1 VCKIPLS
8 ARKQSAQGGTNMNA
22 FGKFTLGLTVTTA
35 ITLAGTFAADAKDIT
50 VWCWDPNFNVAIMKE
65 AAARYG
71 KTHPDITV
79 NIVDLNKGDVE
90 QKLQTALASNATDAL
105 PDIVLIEDYGAQKYL
120 QSFPGSFEALSDHGV
135 DYSGMAPYKVQL
147 MTLDG
152 KVYGMPFDSGVT
164 GLFYRKDYIE
174 AAGYKPEDMQA
185 LTWDKYIEIGKAVEE
200 KTGHKMLGM
209 DPADGGLIRIIM
221 QSTGKWYFDMDGNP
235 NIAGNE
241 GLKAALT
248 VEQKLLQSGIYKPA
262 SGWSDWVS
270 KFTSGD
276 VASVITGVWITGT
289 VKAQKDQAGKWGVAP
304 IPMADAQ
311 GATNASNLGGSSWYV
326 LASSPEKNEAADFLN
341 EIYGKDIDFYQQIL
355 VNQGAVGS
363 LLAARNGDAYSS
375 ADDFFGGDKIWQSF
389 SDWLGQVPAVNYGT
403 FTNEADAAVSAQLPG
418 LASGGSVDD
427 AIKAIDEQVKTQI
440 Q

>member
-1 VCKIPLS
+1 
-8 ARKQSAQGGTNMNA
+8 MNA
-22 FGKFTLGLTVTTA
+22 FTKLTLGLTVTTA
-35 ITLAGTFAADAKDIT
+35 ITFAGTFAADAKEIT

-79 NIVDLNKGDVE
+79 NIVDLNKSDVE

-164 GLFYRKDYIE
+164 GLFYRRDYIQ
-174 AAGYKPEDMQA
+174 AAGYKPEDMQS

-200 KTGHKMLGM
+200 KTGHKMLGI

-248 VEQKLLQSGIYKPA
+248 AEQKLLQSGIYKPA

-304 IPMADAQ
+304 IPMADVP

-341 EIYGKDIDFYQQIL
+341 EIYGKDVDFYQQIL

-363 LLAARNGDAYSS
+363 LLAARDGAAYSS
-375 ADDFFGGDKIWQSF
+375 IDDFFGGDKIWQSF
-389 SDWLGQVPAVNYGT
+389 SNWLGQVPAVNYGT
-403 FTNEADAAVSAQLPG
+403 FTNEADAAVSAQLPA

>member
-1 VCKIPLS
+1 
-8 ARKQSAQGGTNMNA
+8 MNA
-22 FGKFTLGLTVTTA
+22 FSKFTLGLTVTTA
-35 ITLAGTFAADAKDIT
+35 ITFAGTFAADAKEIT

-65 AAARYG
+65 AATRYG
-71 KTHPDITV
+71 KTHPDVTV

-174 AAGYKPEDMQA
+174 AAGYKPEDMQS

-209 DPADGGLIRIIM
+209 DPADGGLVRIIM

-248 VEQKLLQSGIYKPA
+248 VEQKLLQSGIHKPA

-304 IPMADAQ
+304 IPMADVQ
-311 GATNASNLGGSSWYV
+311 GAANASNLGGSSWYV

-341 EIYGKDIDFYQQIL
+341 EVYGKDIDFYQQIL

-363 LLAARNGDAYSS
+363 LLAARDGAAYSS
-375 ADDFFGGDKIWQSF
+375 VDDFFGGDKIWQSF
-389 SDWLGQVPAVNYGT
+389 SNWLGKVPAVNYGT
-403 FTNEADAAVSAQLPG
+403 FTNEADAAVSAQLPA